1 MNTTQIKC
9 FISLGKTN
17 NFSQTA
23 KELFLTQP
31 SVSKNIHNLEKELGV
46 KLVTN
51 KSRKVFLT
59 AAGRYFYEKIC
70 NIDQQ
75 VDQIIKNT
83 KNYQT
88 YGERTVI
95 IGYSGI
101 PFEQKFLP
109 IFIKII
115 NKKGNWHI
123 KLNRISLAK
132 NNVNTALENR
142 KIDFMLYQSD
152 FFNDSLYEFVPFF
165 KAGFSVITSKEDP
178 LSKNKRIT
186 IPELKNRNIYL
197 WNGKTPLQSVIDLK
211 NFLIEKLKISDNK
224 IHIIN
229 QASLAKIIVSSK
241 TGTAI
246 VPSFVYDYNNED
258 VNYQLL
264 DYDQVITYGVG
275 YLAKTKNQSCFS
287 EIISALS
294 LASAEIINKW
304 K

>member
-132 NNVNTALENR
+132 NNANTDLENR

-197 WNGKTPLQSVIDLK
+197 FI
-211 NFLIEKLKISDNK
+211 FF
-224 IHIIN
+224 IN
-229 QASLAKIIVSSK
+229 
-241 TGTAI
+241 
-246 VPSFVYDYNNED
+246 
-258 VNYQLL
+258 
-264 DYDQVITYGVG
+264 
-275 YLAKTKNQSCFS
+275 
-287 EIISALS
+287 
-294 LASAEIINKW
+294 
-304 K
+304 

>member
-1 MNTTQIKC
+1 MNSTQIKC

-23 KELFLTQP
+23 KDLFLTQP

-88 YGERTVI
+88 YEVRTVI

-109 IFIKII
+109 IFLEKI

-123 KLNRISLAK
+123 KLHRISLAK
-132 NNVNTALENR
+132 NNVNTDLENQ
-142 KIDFMLYQSD
+142 KINFMLYQSD

-178 LSKNKRIT
+178 LSKNKRIS
-186 IPELKNRNIYL
+186 ISELKNRNIYL

-211 NFLIEKLKISDNK
+211 KFLMKKLKISDDK

-241 TGTAI
+241 TGIAI
-246 VPSFVYDYNNED
+246 VPSFVYDHDNED

-275 YLAKTKNQSCFS
+275 YLAKTKNQSYFS

>member
-88 YGERTVI
+88 YEERTI
-95 IGYSGI
+95 TIGYSGI

-109 IFIKII
+109 IFLEKI

-123 KLNRISLAK
+123 KLYRVSLAK
-132 NNVNTALENR
+132 NNVDTDLKNR
-142 KIDFMLYQSD
+142 KINFMLYQSD

-178 LSKNKRIT
+178 LSQNKRIT

-211 NFLIEKLKISDNK
+211 KFLTDKLNISNDK

-241 TGTAI
+241 TGIAI
-246 VPSFVYDYNNED
+246 VPSFVYDHDNED

-264 DYDQVITYGVG
+264 DYDQVITYGIG
-275 YLAKTKNQSCFS
+275 YLAKTKNQIYFS

-294 LASAEIINKW
+294 FASAEIINKW

>member
-1 MNTTQIKC
+1 MNSTQIKC

-23 KELFLTQP
+23 KDLFLTQP

-88 YGERTVI
+88 YEERTVI

-109 IFIKII
+109 IFLEKI

-123 KLNRISLAK
+123 KLHRISLAK
-132 NNVNTALENR
+132 NNVNTDLENQ
-142 KIDFMLYQSD
+142 KINFMLYQSD

-178 LSKNKRIT
+178 LSKNKRIS
-186 IPELKNRNIYL
+186 ISELKNRNIYL

-211 NFLIEKLKISDNK
+211 KFLMKKLKISDDK

-241 TGTAI
+241 TGIAI
-246 VPSFVYDYNNED
+246 VPSFVYDHDNED

-275 YLAKTKNQSCFS
+275 YLAKTKNQSYFS

>member
-1 MNTTQIKC
+1 M
-9 FISLGKTN
+9 
-17 NFSQTA
+17 
-23 KELFLTQP
+23 
-31 SVSKNIHNLEKELGV
+31 
-46 KLVTN
+46 
-51 KSRKVFLT
+51 
-59 AAGRYFYEKIC
+59 
-70 NIDQQ
+70 
-75 VDQIIKNT
+75 
-83 KNYQT
+83 
-88 YGERTVI
+88 
-95 IGYSGI
+95 
-101 PFEQKFLP
+101 
-109 IFIKII
+109 
-115 NKKGNWHI
+115 
-123 KLNRISLAK
+123 NRISLAK
-132 NNVNTALENR
+132 NNVNTDLENR

-165 KAGFSVITSKEDP
+165 KAGFSVITSKEDQ

-275 YLAKTKNQSCFS
+275 YLAKTKNQSYFS

-294 LASAEIINKW
+294 FASAEIINKW

>member
-88 YGERTVI
+88 YEERTI
-95 IGYSGI
+95 TIGYSGI

-109 IFIKII
+109 IFLEKI

-123 KLNRISLAK
+123 KLYRVSLAK
-132 NNVNTALENR
+132 NNVDTDLKNR
-142 KIDFMLYQSD
+142 KINFMLYQSD

-178 LSKNKRIT
+178 LSQNKRIT

-211 NFLIEKLKISDNK
+211 KFLTDKLNISNDK

-241 TGTAI
+241 TGIAI
-246 VPSFVYDYNNED
+246 VPSFVYDHDNED

-264 DYDQVITYGVG
+264 DYDQVITYGIG
-275 YLAKTKNQSCFS
+275 YLAKTKNQSYFS

-294 LASAEIINKW
+294 FASAEIINKW